1 MIKLRVPPV
10 VFASLLQHHPVSR
23 SRVEDLLEHDISNIG
38 YKSNHRE
45 YYNSHVSF
53 GRDTGIPNLSSN
65 LRLKDEGHI
74 RGIQDHSGDI
84 IQTQAEQTGGKRNPI
99 PMHSFNVNLDTDSVD
114 NDCEGYTTAE
124 PMGLTLAIVVSGSF

>member
-10 VFASLLQHHPVSR
+10 VLASLLQHHPVSR

-53 GRDTGIPNLSSN
+53 GRDTGIPDLSGN

-74 RGIQDHSGDI
+74 RGIQDHSGGI
-84 IQTQAEQTGGKRNPI
+84 IQTQAE
-99 PMHSFNVNLDTDSVD
+99 
-114 NDCEGYTTAE
+114 
-124 PMGLTLAIVVSGSF
+124 